1 MGIVNATP
9 DSIYGAGKSGEE
21 MVAQAIAMESEGADI
36 IDIGGES
43 TRPGAEKVGIAEELN
58 RVIPVIKGLSNKI
71 SIPISIDT
79 YNPEVAK
86 AAIDHGASIINDITG
101 LANPAMQKLAAET
114 GVTVCI
120 MHMQGTPKDMQIN
133 PVYPN
138 GIISELIEW
147 FEKRISLLLKNG
159 IREDQIILDPGI
171 GFGKTV
177 AHNHEI
183 LHNLH
188 KLKAIGFPLLIG
200 LSRKSLIGKLLGKPT
215 ESLLAATIA
224 LNTWAVL
231 NHVDVIRVH
240 DVKEH
245 RDVLDILYKAEYV
258 GKGWA
263 YTT

>member
-9 DSIYGAGKSGEE
+9 DSFYGGGKSVETL
-21 MVAQAIAMESEGADI
+21 VAQAIAMEKDGADF

-43 TRPGAEKVGIAEELN
+43 TRPGAEKIGIEEELD
-58 RVIPVIKGLSNKI
+58 RVIPVIQELKSKV

-86 AAIDHGASIINDITG
+86 AAIDHGAALINDITG
-101 LANPAMQKLAAET
+101 LENPSMQKLAAAT
-114 GVTVCI
+114 GVTVCV

-138 GIISELIEW
+138 GILPDLVEW

-159 IREDQIILDPGI
+159 ISEDQIILDPGI

-200 LSRKSLIGKLLGKPT
+200 LSRKSLIGKLLGKPP

-224 LNTWAVL
+224 LNTWAIL
-231 NHVDVIRVH
+231 NQVDVIRVH

-263 YTT
+263 STI